1 MNEKIQKVLANL
13 GIGSRRE
20 IERWIREGRIR
31 INQQLA
37 KLGDRIDLT
46 AKILID
52 GKPVLLVPAIDVQRR
67 ALIYHKPEGEICAR
81 SDPEGRPTVFEHLPR
96 LRGQRWIMIGR
107 LDINTL
113 GLLVFTNDGELAHR
127 LSHPSYEIERE
138 YAVRVLGKVDEKIL
152 DRLRKGVKLE
162 DGMAA
167 FTRIEE
173 RGGSGANHWYHVVL
187 KEGRNREVRRLWESQ
202 GVNVSRLLRVR
213 FGNVTLP
220 EDLSRGQHRELKADE
235 MEKLARLVGLDN
247 LWGFEHEKGK
257 KNSTK
262 KT

>member
-31 INQQLA
+31 INQQAA

-46 AKILID
+46 AKILLD
-52 GKPVLLVPAIDVQRR
+52 GKPVPLVPAADFQRR
-67 ALIYHKPEGEICAR
+67 VMIYHKPEGEICAR

-152 DRLRKGVKLE
+152 QRLKKGVKLE

-202 GVNVSRLLRVR
+202 GINVSRLLRVR

-220 EDLSRGQHRELKADE
+220 EDLSRGQHRELKADDIQ
-235 MEKLARLVGLDN
+235 KLARLVGL
-247 LWGFEHEKGK
+247 
-257 KNSTK
+257 T
-262 KT
+262 

>member
-1 MNEKIQKVLANL
+1 MINEKIQKVLANL
-13 GIGSRRE
+13 GVGSRRE
-20 IERWIREGRIR
+20 IERWIREGRVR

-52 GKPVLLVPAIDVQRR
+52 NKPVPLMPTTDFKRR
-67 ALIYHKPEGEICAR
+67 VLIYYKPEGEICAR
-81 SDPEGRPTVFEHLPR
+81 SDPGNRPTVFEHLPS
-96 LRGQRWIMIGR
+96 LRDQRWIMIGR

-138 YAVRVLGKVDEKIL
+138 YAVRVLGKVDDIIL
-152 DRLRKGVKLE
+152 HRLIEGVELE
-162 DGMAA
+162 DGRAA
-167 FTRIEE
+167 FTSIEK
-173 RGGSGANHWYHVVL
+173 RGGSGVNHWYHVVL

-220 EDLSRGQHRELKADE
+220 KDLSRGQYRELKTDAIQ
-235 MEKLARLVGLDN
+235 KLVHLVSLD
-247 LWGFEHEKGK
+247 
-257 KNSTK
+257 
-262 KT
+262 

>member
-1 MNEKIQKVLANL
+1 MSEKIQKILANL

-31 INQQLA
+31 INQQPA

-46 AKILID
+46 AKIFID
-52 GKPVLLVPAIDVQRR
+52 GKPIPLLPTSDFNRR
-67 ALIYHKPEGEICAR
+67 ILIYHKPEGEICAR
-81 SDPEGRPTVFEHLPR
+81 SDPERRPTVFEHLPP

-113 GLLVFTNDGELAHR
+113 GLLIFTNDGELAHR
-127 LSHPSYEIERE
+127 LSHPSYEIELE
-138 YAVRVLGKVDEKIL
+138 YAVRVIGKVDEKIL
-152 DRLRKGVKLE
+152 QRLRKGVKLE

-167 FTRIEE
+167 FTHIEE

-202 GVNVSRLLRVR
+202 GVSVSRLLRVR
-213 FGNVTLP
+213 FGNVSLP
-220 EDLSRGQHRELKADE
+220 EDLSRGQSRELKTE
-235 MEKLARLVGLDN
+235 ESQKLARLVGLD
-247 LWGFEHEKGK
+247 
-257 KNSTK
+257 
-262 KT
+262 

>member
-1 MNEKIQKVLANL
+1 MNEKIQKILANL

-31 INQQLA
+31 INQQPA

-46 AKILID
+46 AKIFIDDKPIPLISTSD
-52 GKPVLLVPAIDVQRR
+52 FKRR
-67 ALIYHKPEGEICAR
+67 ILIYHKPEGEICAR
-81 SDPEGRPTVFEHLPR
+81 SDPEQRPTVFEHLPP
-96 LRGQRWIMIGR
+96 LRDQRWIMIGR

-113 GLLVFTNDGELAHR
+113 GLLIFTNDGELAHR

-152 DRLRKGVKLE
+152 QRLRKGVKLE

-167 FTRIEE
+167 FTHIEE

-202 GVNVSRLLRVR
+202 GVSVSRLLRVR
-213 FGNVTLP
+213 FANVSLP
-220 EDLSRGQHRELKADE
+220 EDLSRGQSRELKAE
-235 MEKLARLVGLDN
+235 EIQKLVRLVGLM
-247 LWGFEHEKGK
+247 
-257 KNSTK
+257 
-262 KT
+262 

>member
-1 MNEKIQKVLANL
+1 MNEKIQKILANL

-20 IERWIREGRIR
+20 IERWIRDGRVR
-31 INQQLA
+31 LSQRPA

-46 AKILID
+46 EKIFID
-52 GKPVLLVPAIDVQRR
+52 GKPIPLKTPCAFKRR
-67 ALIYHKPEGEICAR
+67 VLIYHKPEGEICAR
-81 SDPEGRPTVFEHLPR
+81 SDPEQRPTVFAHLPP
-96 LRGQRWIMIGR
+96 LKGQRWIMIGR

-113 GLLVFTNDGELAHR
+113 GLLIFTNDGELAHR

-138 YAVRVLGKVDEKIL
+138 YAVRVLGKVEEKIL
-152 DRLRKGVKLE
+152 QRLQKGVKLT

-167 FTRIEE
+167 FNRIEA

-202 GVNVSRLLRVR
+202 GINVSRLLRVR

-220 EDLSRGQHRELKADE
+220 EDLRRGQTRELKDHE
-235 MEKLARLVGLDN
+235 IQKLIRLVDLD
-247 LWGFEHEKGK
+247 
-257 KNSTK
+257 
-262 KT
+262 

>member
-20 IERWIREGRIR
+20 IERWIGEGRVR
-31 INQQLA
+31 INQQAA

-52 GKPVLLVPAIDVQRR
+52 NKSVSLVPRTEFKRLV
-67 ALIYHKPEGEICAR
+67 LMYHKPEGEICAR
-81 SDPEGRPTVFEHLPR
+81 SDPGNRPTVFEHLPS
-96 LRGQRWIMIGR
+96 LHAQRWIMIGR

-138 YAVRVLGKVDEKIL
+138 YAVRVLGKVDDAIL
-152 DRLRKGVKLE
+152 HRLTEGVELE
-162 DGMAA
+162 DGRAA
-167 FTRIEE
+167 FTSIEE
-173 RGGSGANHWYHVVL
+173 HGGSGANHWYHVVL

-202 GVNVSRLLRVR
+202 GVKVSRLLRVR

-220 EDLSRGQHRELKADE
+220 QDLSRGQYRELKTDAIQ
-235 MEKLARLVGLDN
+235 KLAHLVGLD
-247 LWGFEHEKGK
+247 
-257 KNSTK
+257 
-262 KT
+262 

>member
-1 MNEKIQKVLANL
+1 MSEKHEKIQKVLANL

-31 INQQLA
+31 INHQPV

-52 GKPVLLVPAIDVQRR
+52 GKPVPLFPATDFQRR
-67 ALIYHKPEGEICAR
+67 VLIYHKPEGEICAR

-138 YAVRVLGKVDEKIL
+138 YAVRVLGKVDEKVL
-152 DRLRKGVKLE
+152 EHLKKGVKLE

-220 EDLSRGQHRELKADE
+220 EDLSRGQYRELKAEE
-235 MEKLARLVGLDN
+235 MQKLARLVGLD
-247 LWGFEHEKGK
+247 
-257 KNSTK
+257 
-262 KT
+262 

>member
-31 INQQLA
+31 INQKPA

-46 AKILID
+46 AKILIE
-52 GKPVLLVPAIDVQRR
+52 GKPVSLIPATDFKRR
-67 ALIYHKPEGEICAR
+67 VLIYHKPEGEICAR
-81 SDPEGRPTVFEHLPR
+81 SDPDQRPTVFEHLPS

-138 YAVRVLGKVDEKIL
+138 YAVRVLGKVDKKIL
-152 DRLRKGVKLE
+152 QRLTQGVELE
-162 DGMAA
+162 DGKAA

-173 RGGSGANHWYHVVL
+173 RGGSGVNHWYHVVL

-202 GVNVSRLLRVR
+202 GISVSRLMRVR
-213 FGNVTLP
+213 FGNVALP
-220 EDLSRGQHRELKADE
+220 EDLSRGQYRELKADE
-235 MEKLARLVGLDN
+235 MKKLAGLVGLN
-247 LWGFEHEKGK
+247 
-257 KNSTK
+257 
-262 KT
+262 

>member
-1 MNEKIQKVLANL
+1 MNEKIQKILANL

-20 IERWIREGRIR
+20 IERWIRAGRIR
-31 INQQLA
+31 INQQPA

-46 AKILID
+46 AKIFID
-52 GKPVLLVPAIDVQRR
+52 GKLIPLIPPSDFKRR
-67 ALIYHKPEGEICAR
+67 VLIYHKPEGEICAR
-81 SDPEGRPTVFEHLPR
+81 SDPEQRPTVFEHLPP
-96 LRGQRWIMIGR
+96 LHGQRWIMIGR

-113 GLLVFTNDGELAHR
+113 GLLIFTNDGELAHR

-162 DGMAA
+162 DGMAV
-167 FTRIEE
+167 FTHIEE

-202 GVNVSRLLRVR
+202 GVSVSRLLRVR
-213 FGNVTLP
+213 FGNVSLP
-220 EDLSRGQHRELKADE
+220 EDLSRGQSRELKTE
-235 MEKLARLVGLDN
+235 EIQKLVHLVGLI
-247 LWGFEHEKGK
+247 
-257 KNSTK
+257 
-262 KT
+262 

>member
-20 IERWIREGRIR
+20 VERWIRAGRIC
-31 INQQLA
+31 INQRPA
-37 KLGDRIDLT
+37 KLGDRIDLA

-52 GKPVLLVPAIDVQRR
+52 GKPVPLMPAIDFKRR
-67 ALIYHKPEGEICAR
+67 VLIYHKPEGEICAR
-81 SDPEGRPTVFEHLPR
+81 SDPERRPTVFEHLPP
-96 LRGQRWIMIGR
+96 LHGQRWIMIGR

-113 GLLVFTNDGELAHR
+113 GLLIFTNDGELAHR

-138 YAVRVLGKVDEKIL
+138 YAVRVLGRVDERIL
-152 DRLRKGVKLE
+152 ERLKKGVTLE
-162 DGMAA
+162 DGMAN
-167 FTRIEE
+167 FTQIEE

-213 FGNVTLP
+213 FGNVILP
-220 EDLSRGQHRELKADE
+220 EDLSRGQYQELKTDAIQ
-235 MEKLARLVGLDN
+235 KLASLVALD
-247 LWGFEHEKGK
+247 
-257 KNSTK
+257 
-262 KT
+262 

>member
-1 MNEKIQKVLANL
+1 MNEKIQKILANL

-20 IERWIREGRIR
+20 IERWIRAGRIR

-46 AKILID
+46 AKIFID
-52 GKPVLLVPAIDVQRR
+52 GKPIPLISPSDFKRR
-67 ALIYHKPEGEICAR
+67 ILIYHKPEGEICAR
-81 SDPEGRPTVFEHLPR
+81 SDPEQRPTVFEHLPP

-113 GLLVFTNDGELAHR
+113 GLLIFTNDGELAYR

-152 DRLRKGVKLE
+152 DCLRKGVKLE

-167 FTRIEE
+167 FTHIED

-202 GVNVSRLLRVR
+202 GVSVSRLLRVR
-213 FGNVTLP
+213 FGNVSLP
-220 EDLSRGQHRELKADE
+220 EDLSRGQSRELKAEE
-235 MEKLARLVGLDN
+235 MQKLVRLVGL
-247 LWGFEHEKGK
+247 
-257 KNSTK
+257 
-262 KT
+262 

>member
-31 INQQLA
+31 MGQQAA

-46 AKILID
+46 AKIFID
-52 GKPVLLVPAIDVQRR
+52 GKPISLIPANDFERR
-67 ALIYHKPEGEICAR
+67 VLIYHKPEGEICAR
-81 SDPEGRPTVFEHLPR
+81 SDPEGRPTVFEHLPP
-96 LRGQRWIMIGR
+96 LHGQRWIMIGR

-152 DRLRKGVKLE
+152 QRLKKGVKLE

-202 GVNVSRLLRVR
+202 GINVSRLLRVR
-213 FGNVTLP
+213 FGSVTLP
-220 EDLSRGQHRELKADE
+220 EDLSRGQHRELKADAIQ
-235 MEKLARLVGLDN
+235 KLASLVGLD
-247 LWGFEHEKGK
+247 
-257 KNSTK
+257 
-262 KT
+262 